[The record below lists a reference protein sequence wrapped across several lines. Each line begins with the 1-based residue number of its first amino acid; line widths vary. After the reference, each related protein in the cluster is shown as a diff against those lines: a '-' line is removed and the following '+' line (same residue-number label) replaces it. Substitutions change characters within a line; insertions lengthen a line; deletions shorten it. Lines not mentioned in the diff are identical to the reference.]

1 MSLLDA
7 LDNETNTMPLVLS
20 EEGVAYVLAVHG
32 LVDNYD
38 FDVDTLAS
46 LCDAAGG
53 PAEAREMLDDGIPA
67 EYILSM
73 GGAR

>member
-7 LDNETNTMPLVLS
+7 FDDAAATVPLILS
-20 EEGVAYVLAVHG
+20 EDGVAYILAIHG

-38 FDVDTLAS
+38 FETDMLAS
-46 LCDAAGG
+46 ICDAAGG
-53 PAEAREMLDDGIPA
+53 PAEAREMLDSGIPA